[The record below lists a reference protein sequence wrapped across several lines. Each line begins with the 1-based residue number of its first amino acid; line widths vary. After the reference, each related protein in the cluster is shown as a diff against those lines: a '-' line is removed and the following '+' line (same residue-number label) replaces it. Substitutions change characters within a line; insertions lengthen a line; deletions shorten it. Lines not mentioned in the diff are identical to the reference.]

1 MNVFDLLTLVLGL
14 SLFLFGMTLMSETL
28 KKSAGRRLKTILGR
42 LTESR
47 WRGFWLGVIITAIVQ
62 SSSATTVMTVGFV
75 NSGAMQLSQAVSV
88 VIGANVGTT
97 VTSWLTALSGIGKGA
112 AVSSALQW
120 LKPSSFTPIIAVIGM
135 LYYMASKSNER
146 RNVGAILLGFSVLM
160 VGMQTMSDAV
170 SGMADNEAFRSLL
183 LKFENPML
191 GVLAGLVIT
200 AIVQSSSASIGILQ
214 SFTATGAITFG
225 NAVPIIMGQ
234 NIGTCVTALI
244 SSAGT
249 SKNAKRTAMVHLLFN
264 VLGSALCLAVFYI
277 LRSFFYIELFDG
289 SIDTWGIAIVHTLF
303 NVISAIALFP
313 ISRLIEK
320 MAVSLVRE
328 SRSEDRFSVFDDRL
342 VQTPSV
348 ALSVCHDAVC
358 DMSSISRSA
367 FDNACLLLERYNSD
381 TAEKISKSEVLTD
394 EYEDRL
400 GTYLVKISKTSILD
414 KEKTDLNKLLHTIGD
429 LERIADHAVNITES
443 AKELKDKQIEISV
456 ELRTEIGVLMLAVKK
471 IVQMSVEIIKSE
483 DSNILIQIEPLEQV
497 VDDLKNEIKS
507 REITRLQNNE
517 TTKEIGFILA
527 DVLNDLE
534 RVADHCSNI
543 AGYRI
548 TADTHRDMRAYRETN
563 KDFLKLYN
571 KFKYEY
577 KL

>member
-28 KKSAGRRLKTILGR
+28 KKSAGRRLKTVLGR

-62 SSSATTVMTVGFV
+62 SSSATTVMIVGFV
-75 NSGAMQLSQAVSV
+75 NSGAMQLAQAVSV

-120 LKPSSFTPIIAVIGM
+120 LKPSSFTPIIAVVGM
-135 LYYMASKSNER
+135 LYYMTSKSNEKK
-146 RNVGAILLGFSVLM
+146 NVGAILLGFSVLM

-170 SGMADNEAFRSLL
+170 SGMADNDAFRSLL
-183 LKFENPML
+183 LRFENPIL

-234 NIGTCVTALI
+234 NIGTCVTALV

-264 VLGSALCLAVFYI
+264 VLGSALCLAVFY
-277 LRSFFYIELFDG
+277 LLSSFFDIKLFDG
-289 SIDTWGIAIVHTLF
+289 SIDTWGIAVVHTLF

-313 ISRLIEK
+313 LSRLIEK

-328 SRSEDRFSVFDDRL
+328 IRSEDRFSALDDRL

-358 DMSSISRSA
+358 DMSSISQSA
-367 FDNACLLLERYNSD
+367 FENACLLLDKYNSD
-381 TAEKISKSEVLTD
+381 AAERILRREVLTD

-414 KEKTDLNKLLHTIGD
+414 KEKTELNKLLHTIGD

-443 AKELKDKQIEISV
+443 AKELKDKQIEISAD
-456 ELRTEIGVLMLAVKK
+456 LRSEICVLVLAVKK
-471 IVQMSVEIIKSE
+471 IVQMSVEIIKGE
-483 DSNILIQIEPLEQV
+483 DGDILSQVEPLEQV

-507 REITRLQNNE
+507 REIIRLQNNE
-517 TTKEIGFILA
+517 TTKEMGFILA

-534 RVADHCSNI
+534 RIADHCSNI
-543 AGYRI
+543 AGYRMSVD
-548 TADTHRDMRAYRETN
+548 AHRNLRAYRETD
-563 KDFLKLYN
+563 KDFLRLYN
-571 KFKYEY
+571 RFRYEY